1 MAERILLAEDDASI
15 AATVEYALTAEGY
28 EVDVVGDGATALDR
42 VTSIPYDLLLLD
54 IALPRLSGM
63 EVCRRVRSE
72 SVVPIVMVTAKDAEV
87 DRVLG
92 LESGADDYVTKP
104 FSLAELVSRVRAILR
119 RRKLDR
125 APGAA
130 SIRRVGSL
138 ELDLIRHR
146 ATVDGKTL
154 PLTPSEFRLL
164 ALLAEYPERAVS
176 RREIM
181 QHLWESSYVGDQR
194 ACDTHILNIRRK
206 IERDHRNPT
215 RLVTVR
221 GIGYQLLAD

>member
-1 MAERILLAEDDASI
+1 MAERILVAEDDPSI
-15 AATVEYALTAEGY
+15 ATTVEYALAAEGY
-28 EVDVVGDGATALDR
+28 DVDVVGDGAAALER
-42 VTSIPYDLLLLD
+42 ATSSAYDLLVLD

-63 EVCRRVRSE
+63 EICRRVRSE
-72 SVVPIVMVTAKDAEV
+72 SVVPIIMVTAKDAEV

-92 LESGADDYVTKP
+92 LEAGADDYVTKP
-104 FSLAELVSRVRAILR
+104 FSLAELISRVRAILR
-119 RRKLDR
+119 RRTLDR

-130 SIRRVGSL
+130 SVRRVGAL

-146 ATVDGKTL
+146 ASVDGQAL

-164 ALLAEYPERAVS
+164 ALLAEHPERAVS

-181 QHLWESSYVGDQR
+181 EHLWESSYIGDQR

-206 IERDHRNPT
+206 IEPDHRNPS

-221 GIGYQLLAD
+221 GIGYQLLPD